1 MKYIP
6 LFLLATPALAH
17 EEPLPHIHSTDI
29 GGIMAVGGMVIVIA
43 LLLWKH
49 RA

>member
-6 LFLLATPALAH
+6 LLLLATPALAH
-17 EEPLPHIHSTDI
+17 QEPLPHIHASDI
-29 GGIMAVGGMVIVIA
+29 GGIMAVGGLVIVVA
-43 LLLWKH
+43 LLIRKR